1 MKMASSSSSS
11 TIRKSASLIIASAL
25 DKSTLKN
32 NNSQNLFDY
41 SLMLLKRPKQMKA
54 FPDYH
59 VFPGGK
65 YDRLIDQ
72 SDEWLKVFLSEK
84 QNELVKANPSKINE
98 CFRGLIREN
107 SLGKLIKTKS
117 INNNNHLNIPLE
129 ISFRLCAIRETFEET
144 GLLLAIQRP
153 KRESLT
159 QLEAKTLTNYYDSGE
174 CSSSSFTKLN
184 KWHEAIKQDSSK
196 FIEMFFDLN
205 LVPDVYGLHEWSN
218 WITPAMEKI
227 RFTTMF
233 FTCFLPSQPA
243 ENVIKRTSSEIESL
257 DV

>member
-1 MKMASSSSSS
+1 MKMASS

-32 NNSQNLFDY
+32 NAQNFFDY
-41 SLMLLKRPKQMKA
+41 KIMLLKRPKQMKA

-65 YDRLIDQ
+65 YDQLIDQ
-72 SDEWLKVFLSEK
+72 SDEWLKVFLSEQ

-98 CFRGLIREN
+98 CFRGLIRGN
-107 SLGKLIKTKS
+107 SLGKLIKTNT
-117 INNNNHLNIPLE
+117 INNNNNLNIPLE

-144 GLLLAIQRP
+144 GLLLAIP
-153 KRESLT
+153 KQKLNSLT
-159 QLEAKTLTNYYDSGE
+159 QLEAKTLANYYDSGE
-174 CSSSSFTKLN
+174 CSSSSSFIKLN
-184 KWHEAIKQDSSK
+184 KWHEVIKQDSSK